1 MVSAIGFGFRA
12 VSASLVALV
21 LVLPLAACCSSGG
34 LAGHVVSPEKLAL
47 KQGSGASVG
56 GVQSVQ
62 VVVPAPSEAELES
75 GQAVTIALT
84 SYLEA
89 QVMYVEYLDMA
100 ESADPDFEAV
110 EALGDRIEAH
120 LAETEPLIRGA
131 ALALQ
136 AELGADWRDESL
148 LEEDDLVGGD
158 GWATA
163 TSAERVV
170 SDLAAPLVDGFPAS
184 SAAYVSASVPTSPRP
199 AASDAEWWADSFS
212 REFDKAPIGNKMGTL
227 ATMMNT
233 DVKMIQRRLEESQ
246 GIVRGKTQSAVQKS
260 ESLWRLVEGAKS
272 GLKVLLIGAGMTATW
287 TTLVTAGPVLAGIA
301 GVALCVQGGDMLLEI
316 VKGGAAVVQGMDGK
330 TYAGIEEGQK
340 MVSATALVLTL
351 PSPDKISVATA
362 IGDVAAG
369 AVSGSVVNIDITDGP
384 QEGEKV
390 VDATMVPPAGSDQE
404 MRQKL
409 SELGLDAA
417 ADYSSFDSLSEEQ
430 MKEVL
435 AAVNDA
441 VRDGKIEAGSQIV
454 IVVPEQPV
462 QDAYSGSYDMT
473 ISWPDGF
480 TDSTTAQV
488 TLQGTTMTITP
499 ADPSVGT
506 MTGPLNPTTG
516 VFTSTDTS
524 TGLETTVTFTWAG
537 AVGAGRATG
546 ANATVYSS
554 AVGVGYSFKLTRR

>member
-21 LVLPLAACCSSGG
+21 LVLPLAACSSSGG

-62 VVVPAPSEAELES
+62 VVVSAPSEAELES

-233 DVKMIQRRLEESQ
+233 DVKTIQRRLEESQ

-330 TYAGIEEGQK
+330 IYAGIEEGQK